1 MSGYSHAIVLRSS
14 DSKALTRSAIAD
26 DWICN
31 IYTDNDI
38 FICLINMQSCYRNKY
53 VICGE

>member
-1 MSGYSHAIVLRSS
+1 MSGYIYAIVLISS

-38 FICLINMQSCYRNKY
+38 FIYLINMQSCYRNKY